1 MDAVGKMIPL
11 LSMFPRVHFP
21 DHFLNGAPTELLEEH
36 PVLVG
41 STKNYFQ
48 TLFNIL
54 YNTFVEAK
62 RNRYC

>member
-41 STKNYFQ
+41 STKNYF
-48 TLFNIL
+48 
-54 YNTFVEAK
+54 
-62 RNRYC
+62 